1 MNRARIQIPG
11 YVAGTWDVDPL
22 DTQIGRVDSSVRAR
36 YGSGLT
42 AV

>member
-1 MNRARIQIPG
+1 MSRARIQIPG

-22 DTQIGRVDSSVRAR
+22 DTEIGRVDSNVKAGLR
-36 YGSGLT
+36 SGLT